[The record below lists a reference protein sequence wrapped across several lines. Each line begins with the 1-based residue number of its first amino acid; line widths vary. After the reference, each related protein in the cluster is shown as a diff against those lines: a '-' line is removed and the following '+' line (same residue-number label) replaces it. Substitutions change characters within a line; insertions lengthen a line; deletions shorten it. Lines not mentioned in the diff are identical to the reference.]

1 MFLAPIGTLSGD
13 TGQIDIKDIVWP
25 GGAMKPPDG
34 IPEKRFVR
42 VTFLEEDPYVMLNPP
57 TTCTSNKGI
66 ICQMKDNDY
75 IVNNNI
81 NVTEEKTRT
90 NSSIYRS
97 ESDTYITLFL
107 SSYLV

>member
-1 MFLAPIGTLSGD
+1 
-13 TGQIDIKDIVWP
+13 
-25 GGAMKPPDG
+25 MKPPDG

-81 NVTEEKTRT
+81 NVTEEKART

-97 ESDTYITLFL
+97 ETARSIDFH
-107 SSYLV
+107 V